1 MNGTVLSSRALLSAY
16 EPSVGER
23 VLAIGVAV
31 VSVFLLGALAPFAKE
46 SLPPVAGFLP
56 VYQSLVVLCDAVTAA
71 LFFREFRLLGTRPL
85 LILGG
90 AYVFSA
96 AMAVEHA
103 LSFPGLFAPSGLL
116 GSGPQTTVWL
126 YFIWHLGFPAALIAY
141 SLEAGKAPAAVP
153 RRDAGKAVAVAAV
166 TGCLAAVAAMF
177 LCTTG
182 EPLLP
187 TLMQGNG
194 DLPAKYAVAAF
205 NCAVIFAG
213 LVLLGRRAGR
223 SAIDLWLMVVG
234 LAWLCDVALAAVFN
248 AGRYSLGWYAGRV
261 YGLLAAAFVLGVLAW
276 RAGGLRHAPAAR

>member
-1 MNGTVLSSRALLSAY
+1 MASRALLSAY

-56 VYQSLVVLCDAVTAA
+56 AYQSLVVLCDAVTAA
-71 LFFREFRLLGTRPL
+71 LFFREFALLGTRSL
-85 LILGG
+85 LVLGG

-96 AMAVEHA
+96 AMAIEHA
-103 LSFPGLFAPSGLL
+103 LSFPGLFSASGLF
-116 GSGPQTTVWL
+116 GSGPQTTAWL
-126 YFIWHLGFPAALIAY
+126 YFIWHLGFPAVLIAY
-141 SLEAGKAPAAVP
+141 ALDPGEPGPAAP
-153 RRDAGKAVAVAAV
+153 PRDAARAVAIAAV

-177 LCTTG
+177 LATTG

-187 TLMQGNG
+187 TLMHGDG

-205 NCAVIFAG
+205 NCAVILG
-213 LVLLGRRAGR
+213 SLVLLGRRAGR
-223 SAIDLWLMVVG
+223 SAIDLWLMVVA

-276 RAGGLRHAPAAR
+276 RAGGLRRAAPAR